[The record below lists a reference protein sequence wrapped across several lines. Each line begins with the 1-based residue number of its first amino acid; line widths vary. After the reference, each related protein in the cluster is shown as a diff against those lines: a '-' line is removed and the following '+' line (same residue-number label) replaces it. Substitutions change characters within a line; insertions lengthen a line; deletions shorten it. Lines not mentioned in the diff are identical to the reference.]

1 MITPPIEIVDILRN
15 GNFSFANLFTINL
28 GDAYGLGADYILH
41 YTDHAFDIDI
51 GGNTFTPN
59 NAITKASGISRK
71 ASTGSDSV
79 EIEFSVTDANLIAA
93 INSRR
98 YINKPTKIERAIIVD
113 GQVFMNY
120 LLPIRT
126 AWGINHTIEG
136 DLNDRSITLVIDSSL
151 GNLTGNNGWY
161 ALDSS
166 HKKRHPS
173 DNIMRNVGTVMTE
186 KQQEKYVT
194 NFSGFINSEIKPPA
208 LPVIYGYKNVNAVPI
223 AHLKHRKSHTSY
235 RHYFSTTIYCISI
248 GDCDHVDLDNM
259 LVGGDRI
266 DFTKVSNTQTDVGGW
281 SARVRDPSDNNTTI
295 LGDTGLNFFLEGMD
309 AGERN
314 RLASCRG
321 KGLTLLFLKNRN
333 RDDWIDKAP
342 KVTLPV
348 RGIKV
353 FDDRTGQT
361 IYSRN
366 PMLQYADYLRSVDY
380 GAGSRGI
387 SVSSTDSATIA
398 DHFDNLPDSVG
409 NPGINDI
416 FTDLQI
422 DTGNS
427 ISDNLNIWIDGVR
440 LYTADYYGEYSLR
453 VETKEAVSWDI
464 LEDDLF
470 NGTFPDY
477 ESGEFTDRLN
487 QLTYTIK
494 QLVKDNTPGASVT
507 DLIEVGVEATFP
519 EDGSAIHTEWLAE
532 DGGIHNFD
540 SNELTHVNNL
550 EQGFYWAMVDSRIS
564 REPREMTLSVGAMG
578 WLSEVGDVYSFTS
591 EVIDHNKTLWRV
603 VEVTEDG
610 QAIELTLKAY
620 SDTFYTPDPDV
631 IPEPVALA
639 QTPTKAPLLAVTGL
653 EVIAIDGAY
662 FLNWNSIV
670 DARAEWYAVEVI
682 RDSVVVQTNQR
693 LTSPPL
699 LLEDLQVGSYEA
711 SVTIIGTK
719 DSKDEG
725 IESLFNFTIALP
737 EQPTLTIKPRSLTC
751 EVIPSVTKRFLNSV
765 FELKIAIVND
775 INVDPDVRQS
785 GSFTLGDLDAGT
797 LYYIWV
803 RTVNLI
809 GESDWTTAT
818 FTTGQGEE
826 YFDILDERLLAAKDL
841 LDNLPSFMTQQ
852 FDSIRN
858 IFGDVVI
865 TDKAIKVEEALVQE
879 GINRT
884 LELDQAVDDMTIF
897 TNGKFPITETQ
908 ISDNS
913 ISAPKILSNA
923 IITRHVLALQIVSDH
938 LVSDS
943 IVSRHV
949 SSEAIE
955 ADHIKALAIIAGKL
969 AADSVVSVN
978 IAASQISSYHI
989 LANSIVAAS
998 IDVLDLF
1005 AQNITASGT
1014 ITGAGLVGGT
1024 IDGTEITGVTISA
1037 DATSASSW
1045 FAIKGTASTVSGNS
1059 AGVYGSYTGTGLG
1072 KGISGHGGFGSG
1084 YGGTFF
1090 GGGFGISSSCGTGGT
1105 AIEATG
1111 GSYGL
1116 TVSANLVGVDVDSN
1130 GTGVKVIASTDGINI
1145 TSSNVGVRSSGT
1157 SAAFYAQSGGYLP
1170 FTGAHEGLMLKS
1182 ALVPK
1187 VGDIVSNINTI
1198 HVADVSNSFSRMGVS
1213 LQKEDR
1219 TARGVLVS
1227 VSELDHNQMPAG
1239 LDKPY
1244 MKRFSKK
1251 YHLVTFNALGE
1262 GAMNVC
1268 GENGD
1273 IKNGDLICTS
1283 SMPGKGMKQSDQEF
1297 VRTFTFARAL
1307 QDVIFNGETDVKYLI
1322 AVDYMR

>member
-1 MITPPIEIVDILRN
+1 MINPPIEVVDILRS

-28 GDAYGLGADYILH
+28 GDAYGLGGDYILY

-59 NAITKASGISRK
+59 NALTKTSGISRK

-79 EIEFSVTDANLIAA
+79 ELEFSVTDANLIGA
-93 INSRR
+93 INSRK

-126 AWGINHTIEG
+126 AWGINHTIDG
-136 DLNDRSITLVIDSSL
+136 DLGNRSITLSIDSSL

-166 HKKRHPS
+166 HKKRHS
-173 DNIMRNVGTVMTE
+173 GDNIMRNVGTVMTK
-186 KQQEKYVT
+186 KQQEKYIT
-194 NFSGFINSEIKPPA
+194 NFSGVINSEIKPPA
-208 LPVIYGYKNVNAVPI
+208 LPLIYGYKSVEAIPI
-223 AHLKHRKSHTSY
+223 AHLKHRKTHTSY
-235 RHYFSTTIYCISI
+235 RHYFSTTIYCVSI
-248 GDCDHVDLDNM
+248 GECDNVDLENM
-259 LVGGDRI
+259 LVDAERI
-266 DFTKVSNTQTDVGGW
+266 DFTAVSNTSTDVGGW
-281 SARVRDPSDNNTTI
+281 SARVRSPSDNNTTI
-295 LGDTGLNFFLEGMD
+295 LGDSGLNFFLEGMD
-309 AGERN
+309 TAERN
-314 RLASCRG
+314 RFSSSWG

-333 RDDWIDKAP
+333 RDDWINEAP

-348 RGIKV
+348 RGLKV

-380 GAGSRGI
+380 GAGNRGI
-387 SVSSTDSATIA
+387 SVSATDSATIA
-398 DHFDNLPDSVG
+398 DHFDNLPDSLG
-409 NPGINDI
+409 NPGINEI

-422 DTGNS
+422 DTGES

-453 VETKEAVSWDI
+453 VESKEAVSWDI
-464 LEDDLF
+464 LEGDLF
-470 NGTFPDY
+470 DGAYPDY
-477 ESGEFTDRLN
+477 NAGEFTERLN

-494 QLVKDNTPGASVT
+494 QLVKDNSDGASLS
-507 DLIEVGVEATFP
+507 DLVEVGVEATFP
-519 EDGSAIHTEWLAE
+519 EDGSTIHTEWLEE
-532 DGGIHNFD
+532 DGGIHNF
-540 SNELTHVNNL
+540 SSSELTHVNNL

-564 REPREMTLSVGAMG
+564 REPREMTISVGAMG

-591 EVIDHNKTLWRV
+591 EVMDHNETLWRV
-603 VEVTEDG
+603 VEVTEDD
-610 QAIELTLKAY
+610 QSIELMLKAY
-620 SDTFYTPDPDV
+620 SDDFYTPDPDV
-631 IPEPVALA
+631 VPEPVALA

-662 FLNWNSIV
+662 FLNWNPIV

-693 LTSPPL
+693 LTSPPM
-699 LLEDLQVGSYEA
+699 LLEDLQVGVYEA
-711 SVTIIGTK
+711 SVTVIGTK

-751 EVIPSVTKRFLNSV
+751 EVIPSVTQRFLNSV

-785 GSFTLGDLDAGT
+785 GSFTLGDLDADT
-797 LYYIWV
+797 LYYVWV

-809 GESDWTTAT
+809 GESDWTAAT

-841 LDNLPSFMTQQ
+841 LDNLPSFMTEQY
-852 FDSIRN
+852 DSIRN
-858 IFGDVVI
+858 IFSDVEI
-865 TDKAIKVEEALVQE
+865 TDKAIKVEESLAQE
-879 GINRT
+879 VIKRGE
-884 LELDQAVDDMTIF
+884 ELTQATNDMAAF

-908 ISDNS
+908 ISNNS
-913 ISAPKILSNA
+913 ISSGKIYSNA
-923 IITRHVLALQIVSDH
+923 IITRHILALQIVADH

-949 SSEAIE
+949 STDTIE
-955 ADHIKALAIIAGKL
+955 AGHIKALAVIAGKL
-969 AADSVVSVN
+969 AADSVVAIN
-978 IAASQISSYHI
+978 IAANQIS
-989 LANSIVAAS
+989 ANHVVAGSITATE

-1005 AQNITASGT
+1005 AQNINATGT
-1014 ITGAGLVGGT
+1014 INGAKLVGG
-1024 IDGTEITGVTISA
+1024 EITGVTISA
-1037 DATSASSW
+1037 DATSSSSW
-1045 FAIKGTASTVSGNS
+1045 FGVKGSASTVLGDS
-1059 AGVYGSYTGTGLG
+1059 AGVYGAYTGAGSG
-1072 KGISGHGGFGSG
+1072 RGISGHGGFGSG

-1090 GGGFGISSSCGTGGT
+1090 GGGKGISSVCGTGGT
-1105 AIEATG
+1105 AIEAIG

-1116 TVSANLVGVDVDSN
+1116 TVSANFVGVDVSSS
-1130 GTGVKVIASTDGINI
+1130 GSGIRVSAFTDGVTV
-1145 TSSNVGVRSSGT
+1145 TSSNVGVRSSGS

-1170 FTGAHEGLMLKS
+1170 FTGAHEGLILKS
-1182 ALVPK
+1182 SLAPK

-1198 HVADVSNSFSRMGVS
+1198 HVADVSNSFSRMGIS
-1213 LQKEDR
+1213 MSKEDR
-1219 TARGVLVS
+1219 TARGALVS
-1227 VSELDHNQMPAG
+1227 VSELDHDQMPAG
-1239 LDKPY
+1239 LNKPY
-1244 MKRFSKK
+1244 MKRFSEN
-1251 YHLVTFNALGE
+1251 YHLVVFNALGE

-1268 GENGD
+1268 GEGGD

-1283 SMPGKGMKQSDQEF
+1283 SMPGKGMKQEDQEF

-1307 QDVIFNGETDVKYLI
+1307 QDVIFNGGTDVKYLI